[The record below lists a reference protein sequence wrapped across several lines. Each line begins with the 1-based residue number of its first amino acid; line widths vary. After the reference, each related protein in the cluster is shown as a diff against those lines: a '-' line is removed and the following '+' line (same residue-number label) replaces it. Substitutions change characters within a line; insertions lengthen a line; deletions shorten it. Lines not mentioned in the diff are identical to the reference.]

1 MNSLP
6 STASWKLSFVRT
18 RTPSSFLISA
28 RARVPNIASKSRFL
42 ILMLCVK
49 TTCCPVRRVS
59 CVWLDLACHFPA
71 AGCAATRAD
80 YSYTLYTANL
90 SRRSSLVAASWF
102 STLIGPI
109 IGVCSFLV
117 GGKVDCH
124 RVPKAIYQEPG
135 AWFCGISIYLA
146 ARCLMQW
153 QFCSHAIWAE
163 HDGQNLHFSVCCCCS
178 CHIGDT
184 WSSRLATCDTWHM
197 TQCEW
202 LHDTR
207 VGICHVWPSDTM
219 QCDMPLFYQI
229 QWLFRLQILS
239 NITITCTLYR

>member
-42 ILMLCVK
+42 MLMLCVK

-163 HDGQNLHFSVCCCCS
+163 HDGQNLHFSVLLLQLPHWWHMIFS
-178 CHIGDT
+178 PRHLWHVTHDT
-184 WSSRLATCDTWHM
+184 VRVATWHQGWDM
-197 TQCEW
+197 SRVTE
-202 LHDTR
+202 LHNAMWYAT
-207 VGICHVWPSDTM
+207 
-219 QCDMPLFYQI
+219 F
-229 QWLFRLQILS
+229 LS
-239 NITITCTLYR
+239 NTMII